1 MRGQLNRGLGED
13 RGLEGD
19 RRWGCFKILGGHT
32 SLGWGKY
39 LEGDISMGEGAW
51 EVIGACEET

>member
-51 EVIGACEET
+51 